1 MGPCPARLG
10 GSTQSQSFVVP
21 GLARLLGIAPDNES
35 RSGGRR
41 SEITSACLRDA
52 MDPVG
57 KLKEIAA
64 RTLGGAP
71 EHYDIGNERVFQ
83 RSNPT
88 RQLIF
93 AAAPQQA
100 IALAGT
106 GLIGVAKDNLDR
118 TGTVAAL
125 AAGFVQIEFD
135 LETGKF
141 DILDYVGVA
150 DCGTVLHPQS
160 LANQIKGGAVMG
172 FSMAC
177 LERHIYDTH
186 YGLPGNIGLHQARPA
201 TYLDVPLRM
210 EWDAVDQ
217 ADPQNPVGAKG
228 IGELLQGCAA
238 AALLCAISD
247 ALGGH
252 YFHRTPVVPDMII
265 NAALGRG
272 QSHTPLQVDTA

>member
-1 MGPCPARLG
+1 MIL
-10 GSTQSQSFVVP
+10 
-21 GLARLLGIAPDNES
+21 NEM
-35 RSGGRR
+35 
-41 SEITSACLRDA
+41 T
-52 MDPVG
+52 
-57 KLKEIAA
+57 KTAA
-64 RTLGGAP
+64 R
-71 EHYDIGNERVFQ
+71 
-83 RSNPT
+83 
-88 RQLIF
+88 
-93 AAAPQQA
+93 
-100 IALAGT
+100 ALAGT

-125 AAGFVQIEFD
+125 AAGFVQIELD

-217 ADPQNPVGAKG
+217 ADPQKSGGCEGDRRTASGLRRGSAVVCDLGRAWG
-228 IGELLQGCAA
+228 SLLQPKRRSCP
-238 AALLCAISD
+238 
-247 ALGGH
+247 
-252 YFHRTPVVPDMII
+252 T
-265 NAALGRG
+265 
-272 QSHTPLQVDTA
+272 